1 MYEVR
6 ASLVARAVLA
16 SLITGVVGGLAIAI
30 VVRTLVFGFLYV
42 AAMAGFGYLTSE
54 AVSRAAS
61 HKRGRTLQFIA
72 VSGVLAALVVIGYL
86 VGSLNLFDL
95 IGAGLAA
102 YVAFIRLR

>member
-1 MYEVR
+1 MYEVQ

-16 SLITGVVGGLAIAI
+16 SLITGVVGGLAISL
-30 VVRTLVFGFLYV
+30 VVRPLLFGYLYV
-42 AAMAGFGYLTSE
+42 AAMAGFGYLISE

-72 VSGVLAALVVIGYL
+72 AGGVLAALVVIGYL
-86 VGSLNLFDL
+86 RFLNLFDL

-102 YVAFIRLR
+102 CVAFLRLR

>member
-1 MYEVR
+1 M
-6 ASLVARAVLA
+6 LA
-16 SLITGVVGGLAIAI
+16 SLITGVFGGLAVALI
-30 VVRTLVFGFLYV
+30 VRPLLFGFLYV

-72 VSGVLAALVVIGYL
+72 VGGVLAALVVIGYL
-86 VGSLNLFDL
+86 VRFLNPLDL
-95 IGAGLAA
+95 IGAGLAG